1 MSFLQKNINFQN
13 GFSSM
18 IKAVI
23 FDWGGVYIDEPMQ
36 ELVRYCSSKLG
47 VDEQTFTQSFKKH
60 EPKFKK
66 GLVSEKDFWVKL
78 CAELKVEP
86 IPELWGQAVESVFRF
101 RPEIRE
107 LIEELRKNYV
117 TALLTNTEAPA
128 MRYLREN
135 GHDAPFDYVIASN
148 EEGVMKP
155 EKRIYEHALEKLGLR
170 AQEVIFIDDNPE
182 FVTGAQKIG
191 IAVIQFENYEQ
202 LIKDLQSHGI
212 KLRAG

>member
-1 MSFLQKNINFQN
+1 
-13 GFSSM
+13 M

-36 ELVRYCSSKLG
+36 GLVRYCSARLG
-47 VDEQTFTQSFKKH
+47 VGEEQFIRSFKRY
-60 EPKFKK
+60 EPSFKK
-66 GLVSEKDFWVKL
+66 GLVSEEEFWKDVCTELEVK
-78 CAELKVEP
+78 P
-86 IPELWGQAVESVFRF
+86 IIGLWDAAVEAVFRF